1 MSNPPTLSHKQGE
14 AALLRAA
21 DARRVRAETKDLLRD
36 GSVTFGELLTL
47 ADVNELV
54 GKMKT
59 LAALE
64 SMPKIGKVKAR
75 RLMREIGIAES
86 RRLKGLGEKQRTK
99 LLAFFAS

>member
-1 MSNPPTLSHKQGE
+1 MSNPPNLSQKQRE

-99 LLAFFAS
+99 LLAFLAS

>member
-1 MSNPPTLSHKQGE
+1 MSNPPNLSQKQRE

-21 DARRVRAETKDLLRD
+21 DARRVRAETNDLLRD

-47 ADVNELV
+47 ADVDELV

>member
-1 MSNPPTLSHKQGE
+1 MSNPPNLSQKQRA

-21 DARRVRAETKDLLRD
+21 DARRVRAETKDSLRD
-36 GSVTFGELLTL
+36 GSVTFGELLKL

>member
-1 MSNPPTLSHKQGE
+1 MSNPPNLSQKQRE

-47 ADVNELV
+47 ADVDELV

>member
-1 MSNPPTLSHKQGE
+1 MSNPPNLSQKQRE